1 MDKREL
7 EIQRLQA
14 LLRFR
19 VWLGAVIGVPLAV
32 MLAVVAVG
40 LHERLHTTTAY
51 PHGRTVRG
59 GWRNSCRPASLSRP
73 PFHP

>member
-14 LLRFR
+14 LLLFR

-32 MLAVVAVG
+32 GTGLALVFFLTLAEPV
-40 LHERLHTTTAY
+40 
-51 PHGRTVRG
+51 
-59 GWRNSCRPASLSRP
+59 PAQGVSP
-73 PFHP
+73 AMNATQD